1 MIASL
6 SPRSRLSTSAYLLCT
21 ALLVLCLPV
30 AAKDSAP
37 SVTAI
42 ILYDTPSGPASVQV
56 TGLMFNGKTDL
67 RVCDGLTKFDK
78 RTYDGMPH
86 IQPAAGTS
94 LDRDAH
100 GNLTLNVN
108 SEHVCIVPNGVKFIG
123 VTELTPAEAAGQTA
137 LQGTGI
143 FSAAPGIGL
152 PALKPGTQLIFIAA
166 PDTELADYLR
176 AQRAN
181 TMTDWQDFLRQNPSS
196 THAANARNAIAEIV
210 ERSAESTFAQYQKSL
225 AARQPDIALL
235 KQAREQAQE
244 ANRTVAGYRPAVQLF
259 EAIGHE
265 LDTLLEIDRLR
276 LAAYRNS
283 LEDQSNGLPQ
293 LVTARRHTT
302 RLLEVL
308 PEYAPVANLHRE
320 IIKEEQKLGA
330 AVEYA
335 ESLLAQKRFDD
346 ALAALGPYRAFA
358 AEMPRIDAVIGSAYS
373 WHFTQGQDLAGK
385 QQWEQATAEFKK
397 ALAIHGD
404 KQEGSDALNNA
415 ETQLAAMR
423 DRQSV
428 ERALAWSQDYA
439 AKKDF
444 IEAYNVLAELPESQR
459 PLVSDQMAALS
470 KDFSTAALR
479 RGQKL
484 QETHLPIRSRADEDA
499 LREAHELLDRA
510 SAITDDPATKLKRDL
525 LDDKLSAYYVD
536 QARRYLEKPQ
546 GSGIGVGWL
555 YLTEAQHY
563 RTTNEQAIKDE
574 IARYSS
580 AYQLR
585 SRLSVGIVLR
595 DQTSRRDSAGFTDQ
609 LADAISAGL
618 ESSAL
623 SLKVVR
629 QPKDGAVAQTDAA
642 APQPNFLLVGEIREH
657 RVAKNTNL
665 ETLSSKYRA
674 GTHEVKNPEW
684 LQASHDY
691 DAAKQQ
697 LADAQRV
704 LNDAQAQHKKKEVI
718 AAANDAVQTAQKLSD
733 DARHKLETLDQ
744 TKTELVIEPYN
755 YTRKNIEVSALI
767 NVGFRITDQ
776 SGNVIDPGDMVRKEN
791 HKSAVVLENVKPEDT
806 EGVTKQDPEPDETQ
820 FLIDQEIAARDEL
833 VKIVREKAAAL
844 PAKILQEARSRAQ
857 RSDTDGAAEQYV
869 LYLNATA
876 DKPSPERDEASKF
889 LHDQFNV
896 TVAKN

>member
-1 MIASL
+1 
-6 SPRSRLSTSAYLLCT
+6 
-21 ALLVLCLPV
+21 
-30 AAKDSAP
+30 
-37 SVTAI
+37 
-42 ILYDTPSGPASVQV
+42 
-56 TGLMFNGKTDL
+56 MFNGKPDL
-67 RVCDGLTKFDK
+67 RVCDGLAKFDK
-78 RTYDGMPH
+78 RAYDGMPH

-94 LDRDAH
+94 LDRDAN

-108 SEHVCIVPNGVKFIG
+108 SERVCVVPNGVKFLG
-123 VTELTPAEAAGQTA
+123 VTELTPAEAAEQTV

-143 FSAAPGIGL
+143 FSAAPGVGL
-152 PALKPGTQLIFIAA
+152 PALKPGTQLIFLAA
-166 PDTELADYLR
+166 PDPELADYLR

-181 TMTDWQDFLRQNPSS
+181 TMKDWQDFLRQNPSS
-196 THAANARNAIAEIV
+196 PHTANARNAIAEII
-210 ERSAESTFAQYQKSL
+210 EHSAEASFAQYQKS
-225 AARQPDIALL
+225 AAGRQPDIALL
-235 KQAREQAQE
+235 RQAREQAQE
-244 ANRTVAGYRPAVQLF
+244 ANRTVSGYRPAVQLF

-276 LAAYRNS
+276 LAAYRKS
-283 LEDQSNGLPQ
+283 LTDQTNGLPQ
-293 LVTARRHTT
+293 LVTARHHST

-320 IIKEEQKLGA
+320 IVKEEQKLGA

-335 ESLLAQKRFDD
+335 ESLLAQKRFDE
-346 ALAALGPYRAFA
+346 ALAALGSYRAFA
-358 AEMPRIDAVIGSAYS
+358 PEMPRIEALITSAYS
-373 WHFTQGQDLAGK
+373 WHFTQGQDLAAK
-385 QQWEQATAEFKK
+385 LQWEQAAAEFKK
-397 ALAIHGD
+397 ALAVRSD
-404 KQEGSDALNNA
+404 RQEANDALKNA

-459 PLVSDQMAALS
+459 PLVSEQMAALS
-470 KDFSTAALR
+470 KEFVPAALR
-479 RGQKL
+479 RAQKL
-484 QETHLPIRSRADEDA
+484 QESHLPIKNRADEDA

-510 SAITDDPATKLKRDL
+510 SAITDDPATKLKRDM
-525 LDDKLSAYYVD
+525 LDDKLSAYYID

-574 IARYSS
+574 IARYTP

-595 DQTSRRDSAGFTDQ
+595 DQTSRSDSVGFTDQ
-609 LADAISAGL
+609 LADAVATGL

-623 SLKVVR
+623 SVKVVR
-629 QPKDGAVAQTDAA
+629 QAKNGNVQAD
-642 APQPNFLLVGEIREH
+642 APQPNFVLVGEIRDH
-657 RVAKNTNL
+657 RVAKNTNA

-697 LADAQRV
+697 LADSQRA

-744 TKTELVIEPYN
+744 TKTEPVIEPYN
-755 YTRKNIEVSALI
+755 YTRKNIELSALI

-776 SGNVIDPGDMVRKEN
+776 SGNIIDPGDMVKKEN
-791 HKSAVVLENVKPEDT
+791 HKSAVVLENVKPDDT

-820 FLIDQEIAARDEL
+820 FLADLEIIARDEL
-833 VKIVREKAAAL
+833 VKIVRERAAAL

-857 RSDTDGAAEQYV
+857 RGDTDGAAEQYV

-876 DKPSPERDEASKF
+876 DKPSPERDEANKF

-896 TVAKN
+896 TVAGKIGN

>member
-78 RTYDGMPH
+78 RTYDGIPH

-196 THAANARNAIAEIV
+196 TRAASARTAIAEII
-210 ERSAESTFAQYQKSL
+210 ERSADSVFAQYQKSL
-225 AARQPDIALL
+225 ATRQPDIALL

-244 ANRTVAGYRPAVQLF
+244 ANRTASGYRPAIQLL

-265 LDTLLEIDRLR
+265 LDTLLEVDRLR
-276 LAAYRNS
+276 LAAYRKS

-293 LVTARRHTT
+293 LVAARHHTT
-302 RLLEVL
+302 RLLDVR
-308 PEYAPVANLHRE
+308 PDYAPVSNLHRE
-320 IIKEEQKLGA
+320 IVKEEQKLGA
-330 AVEYA
+330 ALEDA
-335 ESLLAQKRFDD
+335 ESLVAQKHFDD
-346 ALAALGPYRAFA
+346 ALAMLGPYRAFA
-358 AEMPRIDAVIGSAYS
+358 VDVARIDSVITSAYTY
-373 WHFTQGQDLAGK
+373 HLNQGQELAAR
-385 QQWEQATAEFKK
+385 QEWEQAAAEFKK
-397 ALAIHGD
+397 AIAVRSD
-404 KQEGSDALNNA
+404 KQEAGEALKNA
-415 ETQLAAMR
+415 ETQLATMR
-423 DRQSV
+423 DRQAV
-428 ERALAWSQDYA
+428 ERALAWSRDYA
-439 AKKDF
+439 DKKDF
-444 IEAYNVLAELPESQR
+444 IEAYNVLAELPEAQR
-459 PLVSDQMAALS
+459 AQVSEQLAALS
-470 KDFSTAALR
+470 KDYVAAALR
-479 RGQKL
+479 RAQKL
-484 QETHLPIRSRADEDA
+484 QELHLPIKGRADEDA
-499 LREAHELLDRA
+499 LREAHELLDHA
-510 SAITDDPATKLKRDL
+510 SALTSDPATRLKRDL
-525 LDDKLSAYYVD
+525 LDDKISAYYID
-536 QARRYLEKPQ
+536 QARRYLQKPQ
-546 GSGIGVGWL
+546 SAGIGVGWL

-574 IARYSS
+574 IARYSP

-595 DQTSRRDSAGFTDQ
+595 DQTSRRDSLGFTDQ
-609 LADAISAGL
+609 LADAIAAAL

-623 SLKVVR
+623 SVKVVR
-629 QPKDGAVAQTDAA
+629 QVKEAA
-642 APQPNFLLVGEIREH
+642 DAPQPNFLLVGEIREH
-657 RVAKNTNL
+657 RVARNNNL
-665 ETLSSKYRA
+665 ETLPSKYRA

-691 DAAKQQ
+691 DVARQQ
-697 LADAQRV
+697 LADAQRT
-704 LNDAQAQHKKKEVI
+704 LTDAQAQHKKKEII
-718 AAANDAVQTAQKLSD
+718 AAANDAVQTAQKLAD
-733 DARHKLETLDQ
+733 DARHKVEALDQ
-744 TKTELVIEPYN
+744 TRTEPVIEPYN
-755 YTRKNIEVSALI
+755 YTRKNIELSALI
-767 NVGFRITDQ
+767 DVGFRITDQ
-776 SGNVIDPGDMVRKEN
+776 AGNVIDPGDTVKKESR
-791 HKSAVVLENVKPEDT
+791 KSAVVLENVKPEDT
-806 EGVTKQDPEPDETQ
+806 EGITKQDPEPDETQ
-820 FLIDQEIAARDEL
+820 FLADLETAARNEL
-833 VKIVREKAAAL
+833 VKAVREKAAAL
-844 PAKILQEARSRAQ
+844 PEKILQEARSRAQ
-857 RSDTDGAAEQYV
+857 KSDTDGAAEQYV

-876 DKPSPERDEASKF
+876 DKQTAERDEAAKF

-896 TVAKN
+896 AVARN

>member
-6 SPRSRLSTSAYLLCT
+6 SPRSRLSTSVCLLIT
-21 ALLVLCLPV
+21 LALCLPV
-30 AAKDSAP
+30 AAKENAP
-37 SVTAI
+37 AVTAI
-42 ILYDTPSGPASVQV
+42 VLYDTPSGPASLQV
-56 TGLMFNGKTDL
+56 TGLMFNGKPDL
-67 RVCDGLTKFDK
+67 RVCDGLKTFDK
-78 RTYDGMPH
+78 RGYDGMPH

-94 LDRDAH
+94 LDRDAN
-100 GNLTLNVN
+100 GNLILNVN
-108 SEHVCIVPNGVKFIG
+108 SEHICVVPNGVKFTGI
-123 VTELTPAEAAGQTA
+123 TELTPAEAAGQTV

-143 FSAAPGIGL
+143 FSAAPGASL
-152 PALKPGTQLIFIAA
+152 PTLKPGTQLIFLAA
-166 PDTELADYLR
+166 PDPELADYLR

-181 TMTDWQDFLRQNPSS
+181 TMKDWQDFLRQNPSS
-196 THAANARNAIAEIV
+196 PHAANARNAIAEII
-210 ERSAESTFAQYQKSL
+210 ERSAEASFAQYQKS
-225 AARQPDIALL
+225 AATRQPDLALL

-244 ANRTVAGYRPAVQLF
+244 ANRTVSGYRPAVQLF

-265 LDTLLEIDRLR
+265 LDTLLEIDRMR
-276 LAAYRNS
+276 LAAYRKS
-283 LEDQSNGLPQ
+283 LQEQSNGLPQ
-293 LVTARRHTT
+293 LVTARHHST

-320 IIKEEQKLGA
+320 IVKEEQKLGA
-330 AVEYA
+330 AVEYS
-335 ESLLAQKRFDD
+335 ESLLAQKRFDE
-346 ALAALGPYRAFA
+346 ALAALGSYRAFA
-358 AEMPRIDAVIGSAYS
+358 PEMPRIEAVITSAYS
-373 WHFTQGQDLAGK
+373 WHFSQGQDLAAK
-385 QQWEQATAEFKK
+385 QQWEQAAAEFKK
-397 ALAIHGD
+397 ALAVRSD
-404 KQEGSDALNNA
+404 RQEAGDALKNA
-415 ETQLAAMR
+415 ETQLAALR

-444 IEAYNVLAELPESQR
+444 IEAYNVLAELPESQH
-459 PLVSDQMAALS
+459 PLVSEQMAALS
-470 KDFSTAALR
+470 KEFVPAALR
-479 RGQKL
+479 RAQKL
-484 QETHLPIRSRADEDA
+484 QESHLPIKNRADEDA

-510 SAITDDPATKLKRDL
+510 SAITDDPATKLKRDM
-525 LDDKLSAYYVD
+525 LDDKLSAHYID

-574 IARYSS
+574 IARYTP
-580 AYQLR
+580 AYQLH

-595 DQTSRRDSAGFTDQ
+595 DQTSRRESGGFSDQ
-609 LADAISAGL
+609 LADAVAAGL

-623 SLKVVR
+623 PVKIVR
-629 QPKDGAVAQTDAA
+629 QPNEGAATD

-665 ETLSSKYRA
+665 ETLASKYRA

-691 DAAKQQ
+691 DAARQQ
-697 LADAQRV
+697 LADAQRI

-718 AAANDAVQTAQKLSD
+718 AAANDAVQSAQKLSD
-733 DARHKLETLDQ
+733 DARHKLEALDQ
-744 TKTELVIEPYN
+744 TRTETVIEPYN
-755 YTRKNIEVSALI
+755 YTRKNIELSALI

-776 SGNVIDPGDMVRKEN
+776 SGNIIDPGDMVKKEN
-791 HKSAVVLENVKPEDT
+791 HKSAVVLENVKPDDT

-820 FLIDQEIAARDEL
+820 FLADLEITARDEL
-833 VKIVREKAAAL
+833 VKAVRERAAAL
-844 PAKILQEARSRAQ
+844 PVKILEEARGRVQ
-857 RSDTDGAAEQYV
+857 RGDTDGAAEQYV

-876 DKPSPERDEASKF
+876 DKPSAERDEANKF

-896 TVAKN
+896 TVAGVGN

>member
-6 SPRSRLSTSAYLLCT
+6 SPRSRPSTSVYLLGI
-21 ALLVLCLPV
+21 ALLALCLPV
-30 AAKDSAP
+30 AAKENAP

-42 ILYDTPSGPASVQV
+42 VLYDTSSGPASVQV
-56 TGLMFNGKTDL
+56 TGLMFNGKPDL
-67 RVCDGLTKFDK
+67 RVCDGLKKFDK
-78 RTYDGMPH
+78 RAYDGMPH

-94 LDRDAH
+94 LDRDAN

-108 SEHVCIVPNGVKFIG
+108 SEHVCIVPNGVKFVG
-123 VTELTPAEAAGQTA
+123 VTELTPAEAAEQTV

-143 FSAAPGIGL
+143 FSAAPGVGL
-152 PALKPGTQLIFIAA
+152 PALKPGTQLIFLAA
-166 PDTELADYLR
+166 PDPELADYLR

-181 TMTDWQDFLRQNPSS
+181 TMKDWQDFLRQNPSS
-196 THAANARNAIAEIV
+196 PHAANARNAIAEII
-210 ERSAESTFAQYQKSL
+210 ERSAEASFAQYQKST
-225 AARQPDIALL
+225 ATRQPDIALL

-244 ANRTVAGYRPAVQLF
+244 ANRTVSGYRPAVQLF

-276 LAAYRNS
+276 LAAYRKS
-283 LEDQSNGLPQ
+283 LADQTNGLSQ
-293 LVTARRHTT
+293 LVTARHHST

-308 PEYAPVANLHRE
+308 PEYAPVSNLHRE
-320 IIKEEQKLGA
+320 IVKEEQKLGA

-335 ESLLAQKRFDD
+335 ESLLAQKRFDE

-358 AEMPRIDAVIGSAYS
+358 AEMPRINAVITSAYS
-373 WHFTQGQDLAGK
+373 WHFSQGQDLAAR
-385 QQWEQATAEFKK
+385 QQWEQAAAEFKN
-397 ALAIHGD
+397 ALAVHSD
-404 KQEGSDALNNA
+404 RQEASDALKNA

-444 IEAYNVLAELPESQR
+444 IEAYDVLAELPESQH
-459 PLVSDQMAALS
+459 PLVSEQMAALS
-470 KDFSTAALR
+470 KEFVPAALR
-479 RGQKL
+479 RAQKL
-484 QETHLPIRSRADEDA
+484 QESHLPIKNRADEDA
-499 LREAHELLDRA
+499 MREAHDLLDRA
-510 SAITDDPATKLKRDL
+510 SAITDDPATKLKRDM
-525 LDDKLSAYYVD
+525 LDDKLSAYYID

-574 IARYSS
+574 IARYTP

-595 DQTSRRDSAGFTDQ
+595 DQTSRRDSAGFSDQ
-609 LADAISAGL
+609 LADAVAAGL

-623 SLKVVR
+623 SVKVVR
-629 QPKDGAVAQTDAA
+629 QPKEGSVQTD
-642 APQPNFLLVGEIREH
+642 APQPNFVLVGEIRDH
-657 RVAKNTNL
+657 RVAKNTNT
-665 ETLSSKYRA
+665 ETLSSKYRT

-755 YTRKNIEVSALI
+755 YTRKNIELAALI

-776 SGNVIDPGDMVRKEN
+776 SGNIIDPGDMVKKEN
-791 HKSAVVLENVKPEDT
+791 HKSAVVLENVKPDDT

-820 FLIDQEIAARDEL
+820 FLADLEVIARDEL
-833 VKIVREKAAAL
+833 VKIVRERAAAL
-844 PAKILQEARSRAQ
+844 PAKILQEARNRAQ
-857 RSDTDGAAEQYV
+857 RGDTDGAAEQYV
-869 LYLNATA
+869 LFLNATA
-876 DKPSPERDEASKF
+876 DKPSPERDEANKF

-896 TVAKN
+896 TVAGKIGN